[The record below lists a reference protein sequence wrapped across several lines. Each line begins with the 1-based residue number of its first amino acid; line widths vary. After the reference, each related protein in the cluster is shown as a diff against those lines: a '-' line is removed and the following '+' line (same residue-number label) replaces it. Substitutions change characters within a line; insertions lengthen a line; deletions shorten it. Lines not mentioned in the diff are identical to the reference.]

1 MLQVISTST
10 FLIIKFAKKYSNF
23 YIYENGMITII
34 NQRTRVSNKTA
45 TAIDHILT
53 NSYTEIIFKTA
64 MLKCDA
70 SNHFLF
76 ALSYHHIQ
84 RLEKFLKIQL
94 AKINVTIR
102 IFLKGL
108 LLII

>member
-76 ALSYHHIQ
+76 ALSNQHIIVDYIAITDETQ
-84 RLEKFLKIQL
+84 IAE
-94 AKINVTIR
+94 N
-102 IFLKGL
+102 
-108 LLII
+108 LISVLT